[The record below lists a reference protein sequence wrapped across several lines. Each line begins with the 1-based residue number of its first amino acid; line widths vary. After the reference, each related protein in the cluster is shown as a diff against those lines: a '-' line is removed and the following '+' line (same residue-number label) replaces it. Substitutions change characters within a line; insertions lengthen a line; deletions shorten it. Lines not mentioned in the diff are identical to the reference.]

1 MNDTNKIKIEE
12 QEAVQEILKVLQDHG
27 TTEQVSALKSL
38 VQYIDTM
45 ERQFQQIYEEVNNI
59 NNYKSQNIPNYDAVL
74 SQLPVVK
81 SHAQK
86 YQEQFF
92 FIKRQFQDSIKEFLD
107 AFKQQGY
114 IALDKLVK
122 GLKIEN
128 CLISLKNMI
137 HNVQEDLKQDLDKLE
152 LIGNEVNG
160 VKLHIDNIERIKTG
174 EEIHEKVGNHERNAM
189 EPLIKPLKVIV
200 GQMEELEGKMDR
212 ALENVRR
219 LEQHQREM
227 VYQRAMNNMKRSS
240 KQYVK
245 QYVKQFSKQRAAN
258 EKPSIK
264 KQIENIQKEQMPK
277 QNQQVQ
283 NNQKQPVPEI

>member
-12 QEAVQEILKVLQDHG
+12 QEAVQEILKVLQAHG

-59 NNYKSQNIPNYDAVL
+59 NNYKSQNIPKYDAVL
-74 SQLPVVK
+74 SQLPVVE

-92 FIKRQFQDSIKEFLD
+92 SIKQQFQDSIKEFLD
-107 AFKQQGY
+107 TFKQQGY
-114 IALDKLVK
+114 KALDKLVK

-128 CLISLKNMI
+128 CLTSLKNMV

-160 VKLHIDNIERIKTG
+160 VKLHIDNIERIKSG
-174 EEIHEKVGNHERNAM
+174 EEIHEKIGNHERNAM
-189 EPLIKPLKVIV
+189 EPLIKPLKVIA

-212 ALENVRR
+212 ALENVKR
-219 LEQHQREM
+219 LE
-227 VYQRAMNNMKRSS
+227 
-240 KQYVK
+240 
-245 QYVKQFSKQRAAN
+245 QRAAN